1 MRIIMPSTT
10 DTDTDSD
17 VALIVRAVLRV
28 ARRLRVETPS
38 EVFSGGALGLLA
50 TLHRAGSM
58 PAVAL
63 AAEEG
68 LAPQSLTRL
77 LQQLEDKA
85 MIERTPDPQDGRAKI
100 ISITVRGRQS
110 LRWAMKERRKWLA
123 EAIDE
128 RLNDDEREQLVEAAQ
143 LLLRLAI

>member
-1 MRIIMPSTT
+1 MPSAI
-10 DTDTDSD
+10 DTDSD
-17 VALIVRAVLRV
+17 IALIVRAVLRL

-38 EVFSGGALGLLA
+38 GVFSGGALGLLA
-50 TLHRAGSM
+50 TLHRAGPM

-77 LQQLEDKA
+77 LQQLEDMA
-85 MIERTPDPQDGRAKI
+85 MIERSPDPEDGRAKI
-100 ISITVRGRQS
+100 IAITVRGRQS
-110 LRWAMKERRKWLA
+110 LRSAMKERRKWLA
-123 EAIDE
+123 DAIDE
-128 RLNDDEREQLVEAAQ
+128 RLDEDEREQLVEAAH